1 MFCFPDVAGDGM
13 NGEAL
18 SVAVAIGPYSLGSIF
33 LFVKRVVFGDAAVI
47 MDTMNLAIWQ
57 RDVLSLF
64 TDTPV
69 TNAEIQVS
77 SIIKYNS

>member
-1 MFCFPDVAGDGM
+1 MV
-13 NGEAL
+13 ER
-18 SVAVAIGPYSLGSIF
+18 I
-33 LFVKRVVFGDAAVI
+33 VFRDAAVI

-57 RDVLSLF
+57 RDVLSLV